1 MQLVGVF
8 CFSFIPRR
16 IPPPPALRDGIIHVR
31 SFPRL
36 RLSVDTNSPPF
47 PCPRRINMPELCRNQ
62 HVSRAL
68 FHSGSVT
75 DRQSLL
81 TLSFSLPPPSPRTP
95 SEAAARELAGTAR
108 PHFNGPSIISQGPR
122 LFSLWDGGGRWS

>member
-1 MQLVGVF
+1 
-8 CFSFIPRR
+8 
-16 IPPPPALRDGIIHVR
+16 
-31 SFPRL
+31 
-36 RLSVDTNSPPF
+36 
-47 PCPRRINMPELCRNQ
+47 MPELCRNQ

-81 TLSFSLPPPSPRTP
+81 TLSFSLPPPFPRTP
-95 SEAAARELAGTAR
+95 SEAAARELAGAAR

-122 LFSLWDGGGRWS
+122 LFSLWDGGGLGFHEALSGGGRWS